1 MYGLGQ
7 IPCSRAAAFA
17 RNNNGRQKSD
27 ADDDLKIMEIK
38 SSGS

>member
-1 MYGLGQ
+1 MDWDKYHVREQQHLRV
-7 IPCSRAAAFA
+7 IITVDK
-17 RNNNGRQKSD
+17 KSD